1 MLLIVLIILMQFIDF
16 TKQLK
21 KDSIK
26 QNLRNKIWVKIYTSP
41 CKIFNLHKFHVKF
54 QILKQ

>member
-1 MLLIVLIILMQFIDF
+1 MLLILLIILMQFIDF

-26 QNLRNKIWVKIYTSP
+26 QNLRNKIWVKFTQVRVKFSIYTN
-41 CKIFNLHKFHVKF
+41 FM
-54 QILKQ
+54 